1 MADIVLK
8 NLSANASKYMT
19 NIGCR

>member
-1 MADIVLK
+1 MVGFVFE